1 MMFFETVLDVVDEM
15 YKAAGGEQP
24 LTCAGWLGCAEDLK
38 LTFFHRRD
46 CNPNINEQLRE
57 N

>member
-24 LTCAGWLGCAEDLK
+24 LTCAGWLGCAEDLR

-46 CNPNINEQLRE
+46 SNPNINEQLLE